1 MLTVT
6 RKSQLALQSPIR
18 LVCTRL
24 QHCSSVPRWT
34 RWSRWLTPF
43 LRIFSRALDNIDL
56 CPLTLLAFL
65 RAFALGRELARNGL
79 AHHYGLEPLSA
90 DGECFRG
97 TRAHMKCATV
107 AFTERSVAMEPAL
120 LVDKVR
126 DSCGPRSHQGPL
138 RSRLTPGYSL

>member
-43 LRIFSRALDNIDL
+43 LRIFSRALYNIDL
-56 CPLTLLAFL
+56 CPLTLLALLERSRSDGTSPEWPSAPL
-65 RAFALGRELARNGL
+65 RA
-79 AHHYGLEPLSA
+79 
-90 DGECFRG
+90 G
-97 TRAHMKCATV
+97 T
-107 AFTERSVAMEPAL
+107 F
-120 LVDKVR
+120 VR
-126 DSCGPRSHQGPL
+126 
-138 RSRLTPGYSL
+138 